1 MEEGK
6 LDDVVEDVDPDSISN
21 DSAGMMTFS
30 RTPPPLY
37 IEDFENKTQD
47 EKCHE
52 NYQGILR
59 SGRSLSH
66 HNSTNEPVS
75 ECYPDISETQFSNDT
90 NKIIVYAEIHKDTS
104 HDSSP
109 DLPVESHDNHLSSH
123 NVTPNSLSH
132 DLPVESHD
140 SPLSSHNVTANSHDS
155 PVLSHDLPVESH
167 DVTGNSH
174 DSPVLS
180 HDLPVESHDVTGNSY
195 DSPVLSHG
203 LPVESH
209 DSPSHDNYHDST
221 VLSHSACVDVSHDI
235 PLETNMGKEIVSSD
249 IMSCDTVIESH
260 DDISNSIAEDEMNPN
275 IDSVLVFNKTAGLK
289 TSQSLTILPTSP
301 SLQKLKKVTFSNTH
315 ISDLANVK
323 MDTHISSDMKS
334 LPLVPSRP
342 LPPSPLPLIGDD
354 SKIYRPI
361 LLEYTGLGRRP
372 LPPITFEDSVIHV
385 GSHESLT
392 SVQSSHSNTSLS
404 SDPRYQRR
412 TNRHTSSLTS
422 LDSDNDKVIGRNKNK
437 RKKTF
442 PTDNERW
449 SSGSQTLAPLIEY

>member
-30 RTPPPLY
+30 RTPPPPY

-66 HNSTNEPVS
+66 HNSMNAPVS
-75 ECYPDISETQFSNDT
+75 EWYPDTSETQFSNDT
-90 NKIIVYAEIHKDTS
+90 NKIIVYAEIHKDSS
-104 HDSSP
+104 HDSSVLSH
-109 DLPVESHDNHLSSH
+109 DLPVESHDSHLSSH
-123 NVTPNSLSH
+123 NVTANSHDSPVLSH

-180 HDLPVESHDVTGNSY
+180 HDLPVESHD
-195 DSPVLSHG
+195 
-203 LPVESH
+203 
-209 DSPSHDNYHDST
+209 SPSHVIYHDST
-221 VLSHSACVDVSHDI
+221 VLSHSARVDVSHDI
-235 PLETNMGKEIVSSD
+235 PLETNMGKQIVSSD
-249 IMSCDTVIESH
+249 IMSCDTIIESH

-275 IDSVLVFNKTAGLK
+275 IGSVLVFSKTADLK
-289 TSQSLTILPTSP
+289 TSQSLTSILPTSP

-323 MDTHISSDMKS
+323 MDTHTSSDIKS

-342 LPPSPLPLIGDD
+342 LPPSPLPPIGDD
-354 SKIYRPI
+354 IKRYSPT